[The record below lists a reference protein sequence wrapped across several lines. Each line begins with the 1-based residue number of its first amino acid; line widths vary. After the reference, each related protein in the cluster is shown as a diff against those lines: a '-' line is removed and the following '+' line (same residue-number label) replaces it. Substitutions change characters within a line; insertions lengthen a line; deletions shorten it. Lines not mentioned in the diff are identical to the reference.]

1 MKKTY
6 LGPNLLCDI
15 LQGFADPVHRAAAL
29 KDNCPSR
36 TTAHV
41 DIGLRALGNVTEDV
55 TVDYGSCPV
64 SYQSKQAFSAY
75 VLAAKREA
83 FPMVHHE
90 S

>member
-1 MKKTY
+1 MTIE
-6 LGPNLLCDI
+6 LSLTLR
-15 LQGFADPVHRAAAL
+15 GFALEPER
-29 KDNCPSR
+29 NRPSYLNSSSQFS
-36 TTAHV
+36 AM
-41 DIGLRALGNVTEDV
+41 EDV
-55 TVDYGSCPV
+55 FVDYGSCPV